1 METIILAERVCKIE
15 RPHHNSAQNNSKWS
29 VGTLDG
35 GGAERSYLNEP
46 QVFLPHVRAI
56 FAVFAQARQTLTST
70 KLGRI
75 RRRIPLQISAILDG
89 SSIRSWSGNLLIHIN
104 MTASVLLAGALLL
117 ALFFSYVYQQ
127 KRQKYMLVWAGG
139 WLFVALHFLVRSVSM
154 RLTIPWWAG
163 PVTEWLLAL
172 AALAFYCAAKMYARL
187 QVPWK
192 GIAALGF
199 AAGVWALGYSRG
211 WIDVPLGLAVGLTF
225 FFVARTFWEEGL
237 KQESRADQLLAV
249 TFVAWGLLRLTIV
262 FQERLGPLAGKDLL
276 PLALLPE
283 LFGGVLMVMA
293 VYEEERRRV
302 ERNMLALSNL
312 NLATSSFAGGE
323 IQKMLAQALDRV
335 LNVVRIPAGALCLH
349 YGEENGPTSVVVT
362 GLGDAFCAAIQSNNL
377 DDYLVSLVARLG
389 GLVVL
394 RDLETDSKWEALE
407 KEESFR
413 HARKLMLGQKLRT
426 VVGISLQAKE
436 RVFGVL
442 LLGTPDNRNFTPAEL
457 RLLLALGHQIGMAVE
472 NSYLVQ
478 QTSRRSEELHI
489 LNEIGRTLS
498 STLEPDALFE
508 RIYSEMKRLLDVN
521 SLFIAFFDHKTQRLR
536 FEIDVL
542 EGERMPKR
550 TRTAGNHLAEYVV
563 KTCQPLLIRDHYAE
577 ETERLGFKP
586 TRMVGSICAVPLILY
601 DRAIGVMAVHSKQ
614 ERAFDEGH
622 VELMRVLAS
631 EAAVALENAR
641 LFSEEQKKSRHLM
654 LINNVSSRAITT
666 LDPAEMLAK
675 IASEIENGLK
685 YDHIGIAIVDYP
697 AKELV
702 IQAEAGARRDAVGR
716 RIPLGEGIIGQVAR
730 TGKMAIVREVSISM
744 PCPVLPTSVSAI
756 ALPVTYAEH
765 LLGVLYVESSE
776 PCEFGEEEVLLLRT
790 LADLFAG
797 GLNNALT
804 YQKAQEQAIT
814 DGLTGVKTHRYLM
827 EALSSEWKRSTR
839 ANRPF
844 ALVLMD
850 LDRFKFVNDFYGHLE
865 GDVVLQRV
873 GHILEQ
879 NCRRS
884 DVVARY
890 GGDEFVIL
898 MPETTVEQA
907 RQLASKLRGWVASD
921 PLLRDKNITASFG
934 IAGFPVHGSTP
945 QELIQ
950 VADSSMYLSK
960 HQGGNSVSSAEEGG
974 PGDTKRWKKDVLEAY
989 LGVTLKR
996 LFSTGPEAF
1005 DEVYRRL
1012 EQFTRSLAEQSG
1024 GEAPDTLPEAVVET
1038 VTSLALAIDAKDH
1051 YTQGHSQK
1059 VSAYAVVIAKALGMT
1074 EPEVEEIRLAAL
1086 LHDIGKVGIP
1096 ETILNK
1102 SGPLDAAE
1110 WETMKTHTELGAKI
1124 LEPLQTMDKI
1134 RLMVRHHHEFYDGT
1148 GYPDRLEGE
1157 KIPYGARLI
1166 AIADAYDTITSER
1179 TYKKARTSEDAFSEL
1194 ERCAANQFDPGLVQ
1208 LFVKTMR
1215 RSPRVR
1221 IDTSVSVPDLSDS
1234 SSL

>member
-1 METIILAERVCKIE
+1 
-15 RPHHNSAQNNSKWS
+15 
-29 VGTLDG
+29 
-35 GGAERSYLNEP
+35 
-46 QVFLPHVRAI
+46 
-56 FAVFAQARQTLTST
+56 
-70 KLGRI
+70 
-75 RRRIPLQISAILDG
+75 
-89 SSIRSWSGNLLIHIN
+89 LLSHIN
-104 MTASVLLAGALLL
+104 MTATVLFGGAFLL
-117 ALFFSYVYQQ
+117 ALFFAYIYQQ
-127 KRQKYMLVWAGG
+127 KRQEYMLVWAAG
-139 WLFVALHFLVRSVSM
+139 WLLISFHFL
-154 RLTIPWWAG
+154 IPALGSPLALPTWADT
-163 PVTEWLLAL
+163 VDEWLFAA
-172 AALAFYCAAKMYARL
+172 AALAFYCAARSYARL
-187 QVPWK
+187 KVSWG
-192 GIAALGF
+192 GIAGLGV
-199 AAGVWALGYSRG
+199 AAVIWALGYSRG
-211 WIDVPLGLAVGLTF
+211 WVNVPLGLGVGLLF
-225 FFVARTFWEEGL
+225 FFIARTFWEEGR
-237 KQESRADQLLAV
+237 KQESRADQFLAI
-249 TFVAWGLLRLTIV
+249 TFVAWGLLRLTTV

-276 PLALLPE
+276 PLVLLPE
-283 LFGGVLMVMA
+283 LFAGVLMVMA

-362 GLGDAFCAAIQSNNL
+362 GLGDTFCATIQENNL
-377 DDYLVSLVARLG
+377 DDYIVNLVARLG

-394 RDLETDSKWEALE
+394 RDLETDSKWAALE
-407 KEESFR
+407 KEVAFR
-413 HARKLMLGQKLRT
+413 HVRKLLLGQNLRT

-489 LNEIGRTLS
+489 LNEIGRALS
-498 STLEPDALFE
+498 STLEPDALFD
-508 RIYSEMKRLLDVN
+508 RIYSEMKRLLDVS
-521 SLFIAFFDHKTQRLR
+521 SLFIAFYDHKTQQVR
-536 FEIDVL
+536 FEIDVM
-542 EGERMPKR
+542 EGERLPKR
-550 TRTAGNHLAEYVV
+550 IRTAGNHLTEYVV
-563 KTCQPLLIRDHYAE
+563 NTCQPLLIRDHYEAE
-577 ETERLGFKP
+577 SKRLGFEP
-586 TRMVGSICAVPLILY
+586 TRQAGCICAVPLILY
-601 DRAIGVMAVHSKQ
+601 NRAIGVMAVHSKQ
-614 ERAFDEGH
+614 ERVFDEGH

-666 LDPAEMLAK
+666 LDPEEMLAK
-675 IASEIENGLK
+675 IAEEIENGLK
-685 YDHIGIAIVDYP
+685 YDHIGIATLDYS

-716 RIPLGEGIIGQVAR
+716 RIPLGEGLVGEVAR
-730 TGKMAIVREVSISM
+730 TGQMAIVREVNASS
-744 PCPVLPTSVSAI
+744 PRLVLAGSVSAI
-756 ALPVTYAEH
+756 ALPVAYAEQ
-765 LLGVLYVESSE
+765 LLGVLYIESSE
-776 PCEFGEEEVLLLRT
+776 PCEFEEEEGLLLRT

-797 GLNNALT
+797 ALHNALT
-804 YQKAQEQAIT
+804 FQKAQEQAIT

-827 EALSSEWKRSTR
+827 ETLSSEWKRSTR

-974 PGDTKRWKKDVLEAY
+974 PNDTKKWKKDVLEAY

-1005 DEVYRRL
+1005 EEIYRRL
-1012 EQFTRSLAEQSG
+1012 EQFTRSLSEQSG
-1024 GEAPDTLPEAVVET
+1024 GVPPETLPVAVVET
-1038 VTSLALAIDAKDH
+1038 VTSLALAIDAKNH

-1059 VSAYAVVIAKALGMT
+1059 VSAYAVVIAKALGMN
-1074 EPEVEEIRLAAL
+1074 EAEVEEIRLAAL
-1086 LHDIGKVGIP
+1086 LHDIGKVGIQ

-1102 SGPLDAAE
+1102 SGPLDASE
-1110 WETMKTHTELGAKI
+1110 WETMKTHAELGAKI
-1124 LEPLQTMDKI
+1124 LEPLQAMNRI
-1134 RLMVRHHHEFYDGT
+1134 RLMVRHHHEFFDGT

-1179 TYKKARTSEDAFSEL
+1179 TYKKARTSEDAFCEL
-1194 ERCAANQFDPGLVQ
+1194 ERCAANQFDPELVR
-1208 LFVKTMR
+1208 LFIETMR

-1221 IDTSVSVPDLSDS
+1221 IEAIVGVPDVSDIN
-1234 SSL
+1234 LL

>member
-1 METIILAERVCKIE
+1 M
-15 RPHHNSAQNNSKWS
+15 
-29 VGTLDG
+29 
-35 GGAERSYLNEP
+35 
-46 QVFLPHVRAI
+46 FRAI
-56 FAVFAQARQTLTST
+56 RTGFGPFCVGAAAVDLHETWPDTRTE
-70 KLGRI
+70 
-75 RRRIPLQISAILDG
+75 PLQISAILDG

-117 ALFFSYVYQQ
+117 ALFFSYVYEQ
-127 KRQKYMLVWAGG
+127 KRQQYMLVWAGG
-139 WLFVALHFLVRSVSM
+139 WLFVALHFLVRSVAT
-154 RLTIPWWAG
+154 RLTIPWWAD

-199 AAGVWALGYSRG
+199 AAGLWALGYSRG
-211 WIDVPLGLAVGLTF
+211 WISVPLGLAVGLMF

-237 KQESRADQLLAV
+237 KQESRADQLLAI
-249 TFVAWGLLRLTIV
+249 TFVAWGLLRLTII

-377 DDYLVSLVARLG
+377 DDYIVSLVARLG

-413 HARKLMLGQKLRT
+413 HLRKLLLGQKLRT

-489 LNEIGRTLS
+489 LNEIGRALS

-521 SLFIAFFDHKTQRLR
+521 SLFIAFFDHKAQQVR

-542 EGERMPKR
+542 DGERQPKR
-550 TRTAGNHLAEYVV
+550 TRAAGNHLTEYVV
-563 KTCQPLLIRDHYAE
+563 KTCQPLLIRDRYAE
-577 ETERLGFKP
+577 ETERLGIKP

-641 LFSEEQKKSRHLM
+641 LFTEEQKKSRHLM

-666 LDPAEMLAK
+666 LDPAEMLGK

-716 RIPLGEGIIGQVAR
+716 RTPLGEGIIGQVAR
-730 TGKMAIVREVSISM
+730 TGQMAIVREIGVSTPI
-744 PCPVLPTSVSAI
+744 PVLPTSVSAI
-756 ALPVTYAEH
+756 ALPVAYAEH

-804 YQKAQEQAIT
+804 FQKAQEQAIT

-974 PGDTKRWKKDVLEAY
+974 ASDTKRWKKDVLEAY

-1024 GEAPDTLPEAVVET
+1024 GEAPESLPEAVVET

-1059 VSAYAVVIAKALGMT
+1059 VSAYAVVIAKALGMS

-1194 ERCAANQFDPGLVQ
+1194 ERCAANQFDPELVQ
-1208 LFVKTMR
+1208 LFVQTMR

-1221 IDTSVSVPDLSDS
+1221 IDTSVSVPDMSDT